1 MKSIFSEALLQ
12 TRYSQVTTPT
22 PQENGEP
29 QPPVELPVPEGTQLI
44 SLPVPAELPFP
55 AADLRQIIE
64 QRRTSRHYSA
74 QPLTLEELT
83 ALLWLTQGV
92 QRITRRPVTL
102 RPVPSAGARHAFET
116 YLLVNRVEGLAPGLY
131 RYIATQN
138 ALLDLHAPADI
149 AEQIRGA
156 CLQQEQITDSAVTFI
171 WVAVTER
178 MAWRYVERS
187 LRYLHLD
194 AGHVCQN
201 LYLAGEAIG
210 CGTCAIAAFTDE
222 FMNEVLGLDGIEQ
235 FVIYLAALGKRAQE

>member
-12 TRYSQVTTPT
+12 TRYAQLSPT
-22 PQENGEP
+22 PQENGAP
-29 QPPVELPVPEGTQLI
+29 QPALELPYPEDAALTA
-44 SLPVPAELPFP
+44 LPDPAGLNFP
-55 AADLRQIIE
+55 PAGLREVIE
-64 QRRTSRHYSA
+64 NRRTARHYSA
-74 QPLTLEELT
+74 QPLSMEELS

-92 QRITRRPVTL
+92 QRMTRRPITL

-116 YLLVNRVEGLAPGLY
+116 ILLVNRVECLPAGLY
-131 RYIATQN
+131 RYIATRH
-138 ALLDLHAPADI
+138 ALLALNAPADI

-156 CLQQEQITDSAVTFI
+156 CLQQDQITASAVTFI
-171 WVAVTER
+171 WTAVTER

-210 CGTCAIAAFTDE
+210 CGTCAIAAFEDE
-222 FMNEVLGLDGIEQ
+222 KMNEVLGLDGIEQ
-235 FVIYLAALGKRAQE
+235 FVIYLAALGKRQEA